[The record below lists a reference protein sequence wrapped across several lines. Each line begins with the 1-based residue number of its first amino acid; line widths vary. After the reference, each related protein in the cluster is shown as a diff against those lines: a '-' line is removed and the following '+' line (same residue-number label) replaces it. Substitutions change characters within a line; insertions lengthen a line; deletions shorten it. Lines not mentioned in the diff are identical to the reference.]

1 MFSGWLV
8 WALLASLVWGVGQVV
23 AKKGLNLFTPLAFN
37 FLFVPFDLLIYIPLA
52 LLLGADPS
60 RITLFDLL
68 LTIFTLTTY
77 VLYSYVISMGELSLT
92 GTIISSYPLSTM
104 FFSVALLGEK
114 LTMNQFIF
122 ILLIILGVVLIGL
135 PEKLKGLKVEGWFG
149 LAIITALLIGFGDFL
164 AKIVIGRIGVANYFL
179 IYGISYLPG
188 LMISLALD
196 KKGRRIPKISL
207 KDWVSALIGASMVT
221 GAGIFFFIAL
231 SKGPASLVAPVASS
245 YTALTVILALIF
257 LKEKLRKI
265 QAFGVLLVVL
275 GIILIGS

>member
-37 FLFVPFDLLIYIPLA
+37 FLFVPFDFLVFIPIA
-52 LLLGADPS
+52 FSLGADPS

-68 LTIFTLTTY
+68 LTILTLTTY
-77 VLYSYVISMGELSLT
+77 ILYSYVISMGELSLT

-104 FFSVALLGEK
+104 FFSVALLGER
-114 LTMNQFIF
+114 LTVTQFIF
-122 ILLIILGVVLIGL
+122 TLLIILGVVLIGL

-149 LAIITALLIGFGDFL
+149 LAIVTALLIGFGDFL

-179 IYGISYLPG
+179 IYGVSYLPG
-188 LMISLALD
+188 LLISLALD
-196 KKGRRIPKISL
+196 KKGRRLPKIPF

-245 YTALTVILALIF
+245 YTALTVTLALIF

>member
-1 MFSGWLV
+1 MK
-8 WALLASLVWGVGQVV
+8 A
-23 AKKGLNLFTPLAFN
+23 
-37 FLFVPFDLLIYIPLA
+37 
-52 LLLGADPS
+52 
-60 RITLFDLL
+60 
-68 LTIFTLTTY
+68 
-77 VLYSYVISMGELSLT
+77 
-92 GTIISSYPLSTM
+92 
-104 FFSVALLGEK
+104 
-114 LTMNQFIF
+114 
-122 ILLIILGVVLIGL
+122 
-135 PEKLKGLKVEGWFG
+135 G
-149 LAIITALLIGFGDFL
+149 LACIITALLIGFGDFL

-207 KDWVSALIGASMVT
+207 KDWVSALIGATMVT

>member
-37 FLFVPFDLLIYIPLA
+37 FLFVPFDLLIYIPIA
-52 LLLGADPS
+52 LILGADPS

-77 VLYSYVISMGELSLT
+77 ILYSYVISMGELSLT

-114 LTMNQFIF
+114 MTVVQLIF
-122 ILLIILGVVLIGL
+122 TLLIIFGVVLIGF
-135 PEKLKGLKVEGWFG
+135 PEKLRGLKVEGWFG
-149 LAIITALLIGFGDFL
+149 LAIVTALLIGFGDFL

-179 IYGISYLPG
+179 IYGVSYLPG
-188 LMISLALD
+188 LIISLVLD
-196 KKGRRIPKISL
+196 KKGRKLPKIPF
-207 KDWVSALIGASMVT
+207 KDWASALIGASMVT

-245 YTALTVILALIF
+245 YTALTVLLALIF
-257 LKEKLRKI
+257 LKEKLRKV
-265 QAFGVLLVVL
+265 QALGVAFVVL

>member
-37 FLFVPFDLLIYIPLA
+37 FLYVPFDFLISIPIA

-60 RITLFDLL
+60 RVTLFDLL
-68 LTIFTLTTY
+68 LTILTLTTY
-77 VLYSYVISMGELSLT
+77 ILYSYVISMGELSLT

-104 FFSVALLGEK
+104 FFSVALLGER
-114 LTMNQFIF
+114 LTVTQFIF
-122 ILLIILGVVLIGL
+122 TLLIILGVVLIGF

-179 IYGISYLPG
+179 IYGVSYLPG
-188 LMISLALD
+188 LAISLVLD
-196 KKGRRIPKISL
+196 KKGRKLPKIPF

-221 GAGIFFFIAL
+221 GAGIFFFVAL

-265 QAFGVLLVVL
+265 QTFGILLVVL